1 MVNDLRISVEVD
13 LTKELTR
20 ALFDALNYSNVKRT
34 SDGQIEIICV
44 VARDIGGVLVG
55 GTYGEVYWGWLHVLV
70 LWVDPS
76 LRRLGLGSQ
85 LLARAEAEA
94 VSKGCRAAWLDTFTF
109 QSQSFYRRAGYEIF
123 GTLEQYPDGHS
134 RHFLRKRLQSD
145 SP

>member
-34 SDGQIEIICV
+34 SDGQIENICV
-44 VARDIGGVLVG
+44 VARDICGMLVG

-109 QSQSFYRRAGYEIF
+109 QGQSIYRRAGYEIF

-134 RHFLRKRLQSD
+134 RHFLHKRLQSD